1 MSELE
6 FLKII
11 SPFKDRVFRL
21 SKRLLISE
29 DEARDASQEIFIKL
43 WQLKKKLH
51 KYNNIEALSI
61 TMTKNYCYD
70 ILKSK
75 RSANLKITHN
85 NYTDHSI
92 SLQNTLEVRNSYD
105 LVQDLISKLPKKQ
118 RIILQLREV
127 EGYSYAE
134 IAESLG
140 TSATEIEKTYK
151 HLQDEQR
158 RRFALADYKVIDG
171 VSVAMMLNGE

>member
-61 TMTKNYCYD
+61 TLTKNYCYD

-134 IAESLG
+134 IAEVLQINQTAIRVSL
-140 TSATEIEKTYK
+140 SRARKQLRKELKK
-151 HLQDEQR
+151 LH
-158 RRFALADYKVIDG
+158 DYG
-171 VSVAMMLNGE
+171 LE

>member
-61 TMTKNYCYD
+61 TITKNYCYD

-92 SLQNTLEVRNSYD
+92 SLQNALEVRNSYD

-134 IAESLG
+134 IAEVLQINQTAIRVSL
-140 TSATEIEKTYK
+140 SRARKQLRKELKK
-151 HLQDEQR
+151 LH
-158 RRFALADYKVIDG
+158 DYG
-171 VSVAMMLNGE
+171 LE

>member
-1 MSELE
+1 MA
-6 FLKII
+6 I
-11 SPFKDRVFRL
+11 
-21 SKRLLISE
+21 
-29 DEARDASQEIFIKL
+29 
-43 WQLKKKLH
+43 KKKLH

-105 LVQDLISKLPKKQ
+105 FVQDLISKLPKKQ

-134 IAESLG
+134 IAEVLQINQTAIRVSL
-140 TSATEIEKTYK
+140 SRARKQLRKELKK
-151 HLQDEQR
+151 LH
-158 RRFALADYKVIDG
+158 DYG
-171 VSVAMMLNGE
+171 LE

>member
-1 MSELE
+1 L
-6 FLKII
+6 
-11 SPFKDRVFRL
+11 
-21 SKRLLISE
+21 
-29 DEARDASQEIFIKL
+29 
-43 WQLKKKLH
+43 
-51 KYNNIEALSI
+51 
-61 TMTKNYCYD
+61 TKNYCYD

-134 IAESLG
+134 IAEVLQINQTAIRVSL
-140 TSATEIEKTYK
+140 SRARKQLRKELKK
-151 HLQDEQR
+151 LH
-158 RRFALADYKVIDG
+158 DYG
-171 VSVAMMLNGE
+171 LE

>member
-134 IAESLG
+134 IAEVLQINQTAIRVSL
-140 TSATEIEKTYK
+140 SRARKQLRKELKK
-151 HLQDEQR
+151 LH
-158 RRFALADYKVIDG
+158 DYG
-171 VSVAMMLNGE
+171 LE

>member
-118 RIILQLREV
+118 RIVLQLREV

-134 IAESLG
+134 IAEVLQINQTAIRVSL
-140 TSATEIEKTYK
+140 SRARKQLRKELKK
-151 HLQDEQR
+151 LH
-158 RRFALADYKVIDG
+158 DYG
-171 VSVAMMLNGE
+171 LE